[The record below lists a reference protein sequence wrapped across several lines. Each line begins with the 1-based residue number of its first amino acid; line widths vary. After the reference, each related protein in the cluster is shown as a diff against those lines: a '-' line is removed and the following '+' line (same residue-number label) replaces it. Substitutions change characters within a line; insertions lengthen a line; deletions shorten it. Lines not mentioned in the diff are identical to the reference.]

1 MYACKGM
8 LVPVEARASRLLELE
23 LQMTVNCQTQGQGP
37 NLGPLQGQ
45 CVILGAEQ
53 SLQLS

>member
-1 MYACKGM
+1 
-8 LVPVEARASRLLELE
+8 VPVEARASRLLELE